1 MLPSLSSSKNNSK
14 RYLLLFLLP
23 ALLFSQWL
31 GLTHRM
37 SHAGWTE
44 GRAPVVFSQQTS
56 NVTSLTEALWSNSRD
71 DSSTQHSCALYD
83 AACVAEYLHLLPA
96 QICLLDGH
104 ALISISKH
112 STDWLALL
120 RVPFSS
126 RAPPSLF
133 A

>member
-14 RYLLLFLLP
+14 RYLLLFLLS

-31 GLTHRM
+31 GFAHRM
-37 SHAGWTE
+37 SHAGWAE
-44 GRAPVVFSQQTS
+44 GNAPVVLSQQAS
-56 NVTSLTEALWSNSRD
+56 NATSLIDTLWPNSKD

-83 AACVAEYLHLLPA
+83 AACVAEYLHLLPE
-96 QICLLDGH
+96 QIVLLDGH
-104 ALISISKH
+104 ALASSNTS
-112 STDWLALL
+112 STGWQALL

-126 RAPPSLF
+126 RAPPVLF